1 VNSEKFTVNFFTVT
15 LIKLNNRDM
24 LAIKLAYRN
33 LIGAG
38 LRTWLNVIVLS
49 FSFVVIIWM
58 KGVMVGWDYQAKTDM
73 KNWEIGGGQYWHEKY
88 DPYDPF
94 SLTESHAPVPDELKE
109 EIANGS
115 VEPFLIVGGT
125 IYPQGRMQSISIKG
139 VNPDQKIFKLHTHKL
154 DTVTDA
160 VPAII
165 GAITARNLN
174 LGIRDYVTLRWR
186 NVNGMF
192 DATDILITDIFSCN
206 VPAVEAG
213 KIYIALEKLQEMT
226 DMQGEAT
233 ILTFR
238 DEQNE
243 RAAISGWKF
252 KSPDVLTQSI
262 DEMIKTKTIGQSVF
276 YAILLLLAMLA
287 IFDTQVLSIFR
298 RQKEIGTYVALGYTR
313 REVVG
318 LFTVEGAM
326 HSVLAAL
333 VSAVYGLP
341 FLMWQAKA
349 GWTMPIEASEFG
361 MAMAQTLY
369 PVYSA
374 GLVVSTVLIIVF
386 VTTVVSY
393 WPSRKIAKMN
403 PTEALRGKLQ

>member
-1 VNSEKFTVNFFTVT
+1 MKTA
-15 LIKLNNRDM
+15 L
-24 LAIKLAYRN
+24 KLAYRN

-38 LRTWLNVIVLS
+38 LRTWLNVVVLS
-49 FSFVVIIWM
+49 FSFVAIIWL

-73 KNWEIGGGQYWHEKY
+73 TNWEIGGGQYWHEQY

-94 SLTESHAPVPDELKE
+94 TLSESHAPVPQEFE
-109 EIANGS
+109 NEIAGGNM
-115 VEPFLIVGGT
+115 EPILVVQGT
-125 IYPQGRMQSISIKG
+125 IYPQGRMQSIAIKG
-139 VNPDQKIFKLHTHKL
+139 INTKQEIFLLPTHKL

-165 GAITARNLN
+165 GGVMAKNLR
-174 LGIRDYVTLRWR
+174 LAKGDYITLRWR
-186 NVNGMF
+186 DAKGTF
-192 DATDILITDIFSCN
+192 DATEIVITDIFSSN
-206 VPAVEAG
+206 VPSVETAQ
-213 KIYIALEKLQEMT
+213 IYIPLEKLWEMT
-226 DMQGEAT
+226 MMQNEAT
-233 ILTFR
+233 LLTFR
-238 DEQNE
+238 DQEKE
-243 RAAISGWKF
+243 RPAVQGWIYKP
-252 KSPDVLTQSI
+252 KEELTASV
-262 DEMIKTKTIGQSVF
+262 DEMIKTKTVGQSVF

-298 RQKEIGTYVALGYTR
+298 RQKEIGTYIALGYTR

-333 VSAVYGLP
+333 VSAVYGIP
-341 FLMWQAKA
+341 FLAWQAKV
-349 GWTMPIEASEFG
+349 GWTIPMDASEFG

-374 GLVVSTVLIIVF
+374 GLVVSTVLIVVL

-403 PTEALRGKLQ
+403 PTEALRGRIQ